1 MAAGMKKSDLLR
13 ATGNAMTAPVV
24 AAVVQRCFE
33 GNFVTLKMSWWGS
46 NNWKNEGW
54 QWDGGDH
61 ENNWQSPAGQQG
73 KRALQRR
80 TTEEGKLY
88 ECYTYVGGEEKS
100 SLPHTEKIKLLAHIM
115 GGRVSNARCASY
127 SSLACDAI
135 LFLLTRLSPKTRIH
149 TVSIKPMALREDL
162 AREFASRHRGE
173 AAQQAIIDKLLGIT
187 DEGQLFQLAVSQG
200 FMPFDERMVGTGASS
215 SAQPGFFGSTP
226 FQHGGPRP
234 FMLATPSLHGPPCPQ
249 QQGAVAPAPPP
260 VQQGHGPTISHNDEL
275 DAEIEREEKR
285 QRLMELRYQNA
296 KRMSEIMQLE
306 SGKNKQVVDGT
317 PPSSSA
323 MSRVASRERLLA
335 ASGGKHDRTDES
347 PKSVEPKVLNYQG
360 RGSGSSVAGVAALP
374 ASGPL
379 QGSSG
384 GGVVANPSASGTPKE
399 SGSSVAGV
407 AAPLLASGTWQGSS
421 GFGGGIVANPSASGA
436 LKGFPSI
443 GGDVVAAPSG
453 TIQGSSGIGG
463 VVAAPA
469 SGTIQGSSGIGGIVV
484 AAPASGTIQGSSGI
498 GGIVVAAPASG
509 TIQGSSGIG
518 GAVVATIASGTTQG
532 SSGTCAG
539 EVVAAPAS
547 GTSQGAFGSSGT
559 ESVAAPASGT
569 SQGSFGT
576 CAGEVVAAPASG
588 TLQGSSTITVGS
600 TIVAAPAS
608 GIQGSSGI
616 GGDVVAAPP
625 SGAVEGF
632 SGSSSGDDMAAPAS
646 DTIQGSPTITIG
658 STVVAAPASGTI
670 QGSSGIGGQGSSGVP
685 HDHDGSTVVA
695 APASGAIQGSSGSSG
710 GDDVAAPA
718 SGTI

>member
-1 MAAGMKKSDLLR
+1 VPTLRTGNDSIWLHGRLDNGSILSRGLHPVERLVLHGLPPTMAAGMKKSDLLR

-24 AAVVQRCFE
+24 AAVVQRCF
-33 GNFVTLKMSWWGS
+33 
-46 NNWKNEGW
+46 EGW

-469 SGTIQGSSGIGGIVV
+469 SGTIQGSSGIGG
-484 AAPASGTIQGSSGI
+484 
-498 GGIVVAAPASG
+498 VVAAPASG

-532 SSGTCAG
+532 SFGTCAG

-658 STVVAAPASGTI
+658 STVVAAPASG
-670 QGSSGIGGQGSSGVP
+670 
-685 HDHDGSTVVA
+685 
-695 APASGAIQGSSGSSG
+695 AIQGSSGSSG

>member
-1 MAAGMKKSDLLR
+1 
-13 ATGNAMTAPVV
+13 MTAPVV
-24 AAVVQRCFE
+24 AAVVQRCF
-33 GNFVTLKMSWWGS
+33 
-46 NNWKNEGW
+46 EGW

-469 SGTIQGSSGIGGIVV
+469 SGTIQGSSGIGG
-484 AAPASGTIQGSSGI
+484 
-498 GGIVVAAPASG
+498 VVAAPASG

-532 SSGTCAG
+532 SFGTCAG

-658 STVVAAPASGTI
+658 STVVAAPASG
-670 QGSSGIGGQGSSGVP
+670 
-685 HDHDGSTVVA
+685 
-695 APASGAIQGSSGSSG
+695 AIQGSSGSSG